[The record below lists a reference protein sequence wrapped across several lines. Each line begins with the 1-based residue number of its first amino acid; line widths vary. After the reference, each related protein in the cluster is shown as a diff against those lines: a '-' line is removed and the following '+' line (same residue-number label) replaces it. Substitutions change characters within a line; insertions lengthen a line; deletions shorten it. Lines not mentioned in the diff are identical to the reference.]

1 MALKNKNRYV
11 WNSLDNY
18 FNPPSAITTARKI
31 NHVSSGLENAFINLK
46 NKSSSAVSKVPAST
60 QLVSSKTPTPAASV
74 EIPSQPT
81 SASQAVYEPV
91 QAQLPFTDYSD
102 LNRYYDM
109 MREVSAYNTAQSVQM
124 ARESNA
130 FNAQQAALSRDFNA
144 AEAAKNRDWQ
154 EFMSNTAHQREVA
167 DLTAA
172 GLNPI
177 LSATGGNGAAVTS
190 GASASSTPVSGTHG
204 EVDKSFAQGLA
215 SIIGTLVNAQASMIN
230 TITNAQNNLA
240 VAERYNAT
248 SELVAKI
255 NAAAGIQ
262 SAGIHAGG
270 TISAAQLSS
279 EASKYSADQYLAGSK
294 YSSDTSRGNTNTS
307 SLLGLIGGLLHAGI
321 IALA

>member
-1 MALKNKNRYV
+1 MALKNKHRYV
-11 WNSLDNY
+11 FDTLDST
-18 FNPPSAITTARKI
+18 FNPIGYDKPKGIIPT
-31 NHVSSGLENAFINLK
+31 V
-46 NKSSSAVSKVPAST
+46 SSSAVSNVGTST
-60 QLVSSKTPTPAASV
+60 RSAAPAAPI

-81 SASQAVYEPV
+81 SASTAVSQPV
-91 QAQLPFTDYSD
+91 QASLPFTDYSD
-102 LNRYYDM
+102 LDRYYQM

-154 EFMSNTAHQREVA
+154 EFMSNTAHQREIA

-270 TISAAQLSS
+270 TISAARLSS
-279 EASKYSADQYLAGSK
+279 EASKYSADQYLLGSK
-294 YSSDTSRGNTNTS
+294 YSSDTHRDTS
-307 SLLGLIGGLLHAGI
+307 FASNALNMVAAVARAAGT
-321 IALA
+321 LAFLA